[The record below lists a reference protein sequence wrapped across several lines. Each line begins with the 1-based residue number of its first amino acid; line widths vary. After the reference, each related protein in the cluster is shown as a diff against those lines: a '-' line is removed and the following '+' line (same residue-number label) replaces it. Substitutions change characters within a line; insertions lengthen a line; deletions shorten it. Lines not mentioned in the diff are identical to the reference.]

1 MARRE
6 LLYLAPA
13 LLVLSLF
20 LVVPLLRT
28 IVISFLDWNLVSPS
42 KAFVG
47 LANYRAVL
55 GDGSFVPLVRQS
67 AFYIFTA
74 LLGNVVVALLLALLT
89 VRLRGREADVYQ
101 TILFLPTVVPVSIGA
116 LLFVWILL
124 PAGSPL
130 SAVLALFRVPSPTWL
145 TDPHWA
151 PWCVAIV
158 SSWKFF
164 GFNYLVLLAGI
175 RAIPRELTEAAAID
189 GASDV
194 TALRRIVLP
203 LLTPTLLFAVVTTVL
218 TALENAFVPVQ
229 ILTLGGPS
237 GASNQLIYA
246 IFQDGFQFFQAGKAS
261 ALSVVTL
268 ALFAGFAFWQF
279 RMLERR
285 VVYER

>member
-1 MARRE
+1 
-6 LLYLAPA
+6 
-13 LLVLSLF
+13 
-20 LVVPLLRT
+20 LVV
-28 IVISFLDWNLVSPS
+28 
-42 KAFVG
+42 
-47 LANYRAVL
+47 
-55 GDGSFVPLVRQS
+55 
-67 AFYIFTA
+67 
-74 LLGNVVVALLLALLT
+74 
-89 VRLRGREADVYQ
+89 
-101 TILFLPTVVPVSIGA
+101 
-116 LLFVWILL
+116 
-124 PAGSPL
+124 
-130 SAVLALFRVPSPTWL
+130 
-145 TDPHWA
+145 
-151 PWCVAIV
+151 
-158 SSWKFF
+158 
-164 GFNYLVLLAGI
+164 LAGI

-203 LLTPTLLFAVVTTVL
+203 LLTPTLLFAVVTTAL